1 MVRCIQLAASNQQG
15 KHMTQDWFYNT
26 HSNDELCDILSE
38 FSKHVTGFRV
48 AIGPMGRC
56 SIARELEA
64 LSATAKMHLNL
75 QKT

>member
-1 MVRCIQLAASNQQG
+1 
-15 KHMTQDWFYNT
+15 MTQDWFYNMY
-26 HSNDELCDILSE
+26 SDDELCDILSE

-48 AIGPMGRC
+48 AIGPLGRC